1 MSQTCHFRTHA
12 PQQTTPYSITS
23 SAFNSTASGIV
34 RPSTGA
40 RKSCESKIPRRF
52 HHIKRSDRSENCVG
66 ATSASPYLASKKAD
80 APFVRRSTQLKET
93 RMMVDNSRG
102 GRQLIEGA
110 KSMAEPR
117 TITIVLVHG
126 AFAESLS
133 NWKPVLELLLAKGYK
148 VVAAPNPLRG
158 VSSDAAYI
166 SSILNTIDGPII
178 LVGHSYGGAVITN
191 AANGNQSVKALV
203 YVAAFA
209 PDTGESV
216 ATLLRRFPGS
226 TVEANTAAPIL
237 LADGSRDLYFQPDK
251 FRAQYAADLPETETK
266 LLALTQRPMA
276 ERAMTEVSD
285 VAAWKAIPSWFIFGT
300 RDNSIPAN
308 LLAFMAERAGSKKTV
323 TIEGASH
330 AVMMS
335 HADAVV
341 ELVEQAASAVRGDRS
356 TASP

>member
-1 MSQTCHFRTHA
+1 MSFIPTRHA
-12 PQQTTPYSITS
+12 EGISIMT
-23 SAFNSTASGIV
+23 
-34 RPSTGA
+34 PSTTTKA
-40 RKSCESKIPRRF
+40 AVTAI
-52 HHIKRSDRSENCVG
+52 
-66 ATSASPYLASKKAD
+66 LA
-80 APFVRRSTQLKET
+80 LII
-93 RMMVDNSRG
+93 
-102 GRQLIEGA
+102 QLIQGA
-110 KSMAEPR
+110 ESMAEPR
-117 TITIVLVHG
+117 ANTIVLVHG

-133 NWKPVLELLLAKGYK
+133 NWKPVLGLLLAEGYK

-158 VSSDAAYI
+158 LTSDAAYV
-166 SSILNTIDGPII
+166 SSFLNTIEGPII

-191 AANGNQSVKALV
+191 AANGHQSVKALV

-209 PDTGESV
+209 PDTGESL

-226 TVEANTAAPIL
+226 SVQANTAPPIL

-251 FRAQYAADLPETETK
+251 FREQYAADLPETETK

-276 ERAMTEVSD
+276 ERAMTDVSG

-308 LLAFMAERAGSKKTV
+308 LLAFMAERAGSKKTI

-335 HADAVV
+335 HAAAVV
-341 ELVEQAASAVRGDRS
+341 ELVEQAAAAVGNEGV
-356 TASP
+356 TAPP

>member
-1 MSQTCHFRTHA
+1 
-12 PQQTTPYSITS
+12 
-23 SAFNSTASGIV
+23 
-34 RPSTGA
+34 
-40 RKSCESKIPRRF
+40 
-52 HHIKRSDRSENCVG
+52 
-66 ATSASPYLASKKAD
+66 
-80 APFVRRSTQLKET
+80 
-93 RMMVDNSRG
+93 
-102 GRQLIEGA
+102 
-110 KSMAEPR
+110 MAGPR

-133 NWKPVLELLLAKGYK
+133 NWKPVLGLLLAKGYK

-158 VSSDAAYI
+158 VSSDAAYV
-166 SSILNTIDGPII
+166 SSFLNTIDGPII

-237 LADGSRDLYFQPDK
+237 LADGSRDLYFQPDR
-251 FRAQYAADLPETETK
+251 FREQYAADLPQTETK

-308 LLAFMAERAGSKKTV
+308 LLSFMAERAGSKKTV

-341 ELVEQAASAVRGDRS
+341 ELIEQAAAAVGNDGV
-356 TASP
+356 TAPP

>member
-1 MSQTCHFRTHA
+1 MGQHEHECLRGV
-12 PQQTTPYSITS
+12 YS
-23 SAFNSTASGIV
+23 SG
-34 RPSTGA
+34 G
-40 RKSCESKIPRRF
+40 
-52 HHIKRSDRSENCVG
+52 D
-66 ATSASPYLASKKAD
+66 
-80 APFVRRSTQLKET
+80 
-93 RMMVDNSRG
+93 
-102 GRQLIEGA
+102 RQLIEGI

-117 TITIVLVHG
+117 TMTIVLVHG
-126 AFAESLS
+126 VCAESLS
-133 NWKPVLELLLAKGYK
+133 NWKPVLELLLVKGYK

-158 VSSDAAYI
+158 VSSDAAYV

-191 AANGNQSVKALV
+191 AVNGNQSVKALV

-237 LADGSRDLYFQPDK
+237 LTDGSRDLYFQPDK

-276 ERAMTEVSD
+276 ERVMTEVSD
-285 VAAWKAIPSWFIFGT
+285 VAALKAIPSWFIFGT
-300 RDNSIPAN
+300 RDNSIPVN

-341 ELVEQAASAVRGDRS
+341 ELVEQAASAVGGDGV
-356 TASP
+356 TADDDASASARNRRRNQGAEWRRR